1 MLSVASAPHTSVL
14 AWYEVGIAMN
24 LPYKVTCLWVNS
36 TYSTTKED
44 TYKNALAYAQ
54 CYIRTHS
61 TKDRRPEW
69 RYTITHLKTGKT
81 WRGRA

>member
-1 MLSVASAPHTSVL
+1 
-14 AWYEVGIAMN
+14 MN
-24 LPYKVTCLWVNS
+24 LFYKVTCLWGNS
-36 TYSTTKED
+36 TYSAINED
-44 TYKNALAYAQ
+44 TYSHALAYAQ

-69 RYTITHLKTGKT
+69 RYTIMHLQTGKT